1 MVNDNKPK
9 TQIIED
15 AFKNALHMTLAKN
28 DKNATDYDHY
38 QSLALAIRNQLV
50 ERWLKTQEK
59 YRERNVK
66 RVYYLS
72 MEFLMGRA
80 LQNAVLNFNL
90 EDSAREAMTNLGLVL
105 EDLYEQEFDPGLG
118 NGGLGRLA
126 ACFLDSLATL
136 DMPAYGCGIRYEFG
150 IFQQIIENGYQKEL
164 PDHWLY
170 LGNPWEINR
179 PEMRVPVHFYGK
191 VEKYTDSTGEK
202 RSRWIDTED
211 ILGIPYMTP
220 IPGYNTDTVNSLL
233 LWSSKASDE
242 FNFSFFDS
250 GNYTMAV
257 EDKNESENIT
267 KVLYPNDNTQQ
278 GKELRLRQEYFLVA
292 TSLYF
297 ILKNFKDGNDDIFTL
312 SDKVAIHLNDTHPTL
327 AIPELMRIL
336 MDKEGLKWDEAWDV
350 TVKTFAYTNHTI
362 LPEALEK
369 WPLELLSRIL
379 PRHLE
384 IIYEINSR
392 FLQKVLSKFPSD
404 LDRMRKM
411 SIIEEDN
418 GKMIRMASLAF
429 VGSHSING
437 VSALHTDILKKE
449 LFKDFLQ
456 VFPNRVNNKTNGIT
470 PRRWINQA
478 NNALAA
484 LISDAIGDSW
494 KKDLSEIKKIDVYK
508 DDLEFQIKW
517 REVKTK
523 NKLAF
528 SKYLLDAKDIKINP
542 ESMFDVQI
550 KRLHEYKR
558 QLLNVLRI
566 IAEYLLLKENPN
578 AIRVPRTIMI
588 GGKAAPGYQL
598 AKLII
603 KLANSVGQ
611 IVNNDPSTKDILNF
625 HFIENYNVSLAERII
640 PASELSEQ
648 ISTAGMEASGTG
660 NMKLALNGALTIGTL
675 DGANIEIMEE
685 VGRENIFIFG
695 LTADEVATTKQNGY
709 DPKTILKNNPLLNQV
724 IELVRGDFFCHNQP
738 GLFNPIFDT
747 LVNKGDHFM
756 VLADFDA
763 YMSAQ
768 RRVDDVYLDQT
779 AWTRKSIINTANMA
793 KFSSDRTISEYA
805 DEIWKISSQK

>member
-1 MVNDNKPK
+1 MINDNKIK
-9 TQIIED
+9 AQKITD
-15 AFKNALHMTLAKN
+15 AYKNALHMALAKN

-38 QSLALAIRNQLV
+38 QALALAIRNHLV
-50 ERWLKTQEK
+50 ERWLRTQDK
-59 YRERNVK
+59 YKERNVK

-80 LQNAVLNFNL
+80 LQNAVLNLDL
-90 EDSAREAMTNLGLVL
+90 EDSARAAMTSLGQIL

-150 IFQQIIENGYQKEL
+150 IFQQVIEDGYQKEL

-202 RSRWIDTED
+202 RSRWIDTEE
-211 ILGIPYMTP
+211 ILGIPYLTP
-220 IPGYNTDTVNSLL
+220 IPGYDTDTVNSLL
-233 LWSSKASDE
+233 LWSAKASDE
-242 FNFSFFDS
+242 FNFSYFDS
-250 GNYTMAV
+250 GNYTKAV

-292 TSLYF
+292 TSLYY
-297 ILKNFKDGNDDIFTL
+297 IMKNFKTGNDDIFTL
-312 SDKVAIHLNDTHPTL
+312 PDKVAIHLNDTHPTL

-336 MDKEGLKWDEAWDV
+336 IDIEGLKWEEAWNL
-350 TVKTFAYTNHTI
+350 TVRTFAYTNHTI

-384 IIYEINSR
+384 IVYEINSR
-392 FLQKVLSKFPSD
+392 FLQQVLSKFPND
-404 LDRMRKM
+404 LDRMRQM
-411 SIIEEDN
+411 SIIEETN
-418 GKMIRMASLAF
+418 GRMIRMANLAF
-429 VGSHSING
+429 IGSQSVNG

-449 LFKDFLQ
+449 LFNDFLK

-470 PRRWINQA
+470 PRRWLNQA
-478 NNALAA
+478 NSALAT
-484 LISDAIGDSW
+484 LISESIGDAW

-508 DDLEFQIKW
+508 DDPEFQIKW
-517 REVKTK
+517 KDVKRR
-523 NKLAF
+523 NKLSF
-528 SKYLLDAKDIKINP
+528 CEYLFETKGVKINP

-566 IAEYLLLKENPN
+566 IAEYLLLKENHN
-578 AIRVPRTIMI
+578 AIQVPRTVMI

-611 IVNNDPSTKDILNF
+611 IVNNDPATKGILNF

-685 VGRENIFIFG
+685 VGEDNIFIFG

-709 DPKTILKNNPLLNQV
+709 DPKTVVKNNPLLNQV
-724 IELVRGDFFCHNQP
+724 VELIRGDFFCHNQP
-738 GLFNPIFDT
+738 GLFNQIYET
-747 LVNKGDHFM
+747 LINNGDHFM

-763 YMSAQ
+763 YMNAQ
-768 RRVDDVYLDQT
+768 RRVDEVYLDQT
-779 AWTRKSIINTANMA
+779 RWTQKSIINTANMA

-805 DEIWKISSQK
+805 KEIWKIKSQK